1 MPISIGSPMLWIGFN
16 AVVVGLLVLDLWV
29 FHRQAHEVKT
39 KEALA
44 WSIVWIALALLFNL
58 AVGVWFGRDRALEF
72 LTGYL
77 IEKALSVDNLFV
89 FLVIFSYFSVP
100 AALQHRVL
108 FWGIIGA
115 LVMRAVFI
123 FAGAALLHTFHW
135 VIFVFGGFLIF
146 TGVKILAQ
154 KESEVHPE
162 HNPVIKLF
170 KRIIPMTAN
179 YDGARFTV
187 VRDGRR
193 LATPLL
199 LVLLVVESTD
209 VVFAVDS
216 IPAIFAVTKDP
227 FIVYTSNICAILGL
241 RALYFLLAGVIGKFR
256 YLKVG
261 LGLVLAFVG
270 VKMIVSE
277 YYKIPIGLSL
287 GVVAGLLGGSIIAS
301 LLRPIAEPP
310 LPVHGPHDPAEGS
323 RGRRPV

>member
-1 MPISIGSPMLWIGFN
+1 VPISIGSPMLWIGFN